1 MLSSGRFFGWK
12 TKHQGP
18 RLYPRTFHNQERRSE
33 MDPRESFPRSALA
46 DRDLCRRRAPRPTP
60 RLVYDR
66 SLGRR
71 TGESENA
78 SATGDAQRG
87 IDPHLSA
94 GQAHVKQRQLVRQT
108 GDLVDDNEIAAPEY
122 SPQIACAGAIEADPE
137 HVDGVMRR
145 GRHRLAARRGAA
157 SPVRRPGANDGEP
170 GARGLVVALA
180 EILKRKETD

>member
-1 MLSSGRFFGWK
+1 MIPCGSYQRQRELKLFYTPGPTAARLLSARRPPVSGLQTSTTMLSSGRFFGWK

-66 SLGRR
+66 SLWRR

-87 IDPHLSA
+87 IDPPLSA

-108 GDLVDDNEIAAPEY
+108 GDLVDDNE
-122 SPQIACAGAIEADPE
+122 
-137 HVDGVMRR
+137 
-145 GRHRLAARRGAA
+145 
-157 SPVRRPGANDGEP
+157 
-170 GARGLVVALA
+170 
-180 EILKRKETD
+180 